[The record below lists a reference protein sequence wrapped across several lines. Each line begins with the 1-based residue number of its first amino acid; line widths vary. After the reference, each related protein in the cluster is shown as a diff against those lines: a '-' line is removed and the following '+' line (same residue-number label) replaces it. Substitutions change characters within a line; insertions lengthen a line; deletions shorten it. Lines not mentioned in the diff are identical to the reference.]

1 MRQGQAR
8 LALWRLGAESLVEWL
23 VAGIVLGAALGLGGL
38 HVHFSVALSGLATL
52 ACVCAVWRVGLT
64 PRTIP
69 LPSLIA
75 FGLAGYTTLQAVPLP
90 LAWTRALSPHAAE
103 VWTAARGPLEAPL
116 TWAPL
121 SYDPGASAVEA
132 ARWFGYG
139 CLFLAA
145 VTIGKRRGAR
155 WGATLLFF
163 SSLLIAVITFAHGL
177 LGAERVY
184 GVYTPTFAPSRWHI
198 GPLLNPN
205 TLAGY
210 LNLGA
215 FCGLGLALSRRAS
228 APRWVIG
235 SGVALLIGVGLLS
248 GSRGGVVL
256 LPVGLALIVV
266 LRSRLQKAEGGRG
279 QLGVAEWLVLTAPV
293 AGGIVLAVLGS
304 SSMTW
309 RELAQ
314 RNIDKIQMVGWA
326 RPLLKDH
333 AWFGVGRGAF
343 ESVFQQYRAGPDNLI
358 YSHPENLVIQWLSE
372 WGLVVGGLGLVG
384 MAFAL
389 RFRQLGVN
397 QQSAAIGVAVGSLLV
412 VLQNLVDLSLEVPAM
427 PLALAAGLGA
437 CWGGANSRSWR
448 PPRVAL
454 SRASLLFAGCT
465 AVLLAHALGRGLNPV
480 AQNRLDVHEQLET
493 TNLKD
498 PQAVNQ
504 LRQALAAAA
513 LRHPGE
519 PYFPRLRAVLALQ
532 LGDEPVLKWIDQAL
546 TLSPWSGR
554 THLILGT
561 ALARNGPAHQ
571 ALLELRLAAQYD
583 PGLAVDVGRIAVSIT
598 KVPASLERAAPPGG
612 AGARVLFA
620 AAERMTDPSD
630 VERRSKLLDLS
641 VQRDGGFVQARR
653 ALLEHLLKSCLP
665 QHACAELFE
674 RHVQA
679 LEAAAP
685 TSALPLEYRARGLE
699 KLGRLSEAEATLAQN
714 CPRYPERA
722 RCLDLRLRYASRLR
736 DSLRTAEA
744 AKAVVSDACEND
756 RCVPALLDAGR
767 ALETNGQ
774 LLPALAYFERAA
786 ADQPNAQTLG
796 SVGRV
801 ALALG
806 LYTRADAALT
816 RAARMRGADPKA
828 LADLQE
834 KRHKAWVKDLEKPA
848 APDP

>member
-1 MRQGQAR
+1 
-8 LALWRLGAESLVEWL
+8 
-23 VAGIVLGAALGLGGL
+23 
-38 HVHFSVALSGLATL
+38 
-52 ACVCAVWRVGLT
+52 
-64 PRTIP
+64 
-69 LPSLIA
+69 
-75 FGLAGYTTLQAVPLP
+75 
-90 LAWTRALSPHAAE
+90 
-103 VWTAARGPLEAPL
+103 
-116 TWAPL
+116 L

-155 WGATLLFF
+155 WSATLLFI
-163 SSLLIAVITFAHGL
+163 SSLVLAVITFAHGL

-215 FCGLGLALSRRAS
+215 FCGIGLALSRGAT
-228 APRWVIG
+228 APRWVLG
-235 SGVALLIGVGLLS
+235 SGVALLFGVGLLS

-256 LPVGLALIVV
+256 LPVGLALTLL
-266 LRSRLQKAEGGRG
+266 LRQRLQKAESGRR
-279 QLGVAEWLVLTAPV
+279 QLAAADWLVLTAPV
-293 AGGIVLAVLGS
+293 VGGIALAILGS
-304 SSMTW
+304 TGLTW
-309 RELAQ
+309 HELAQ
-314 RNIDKIQMVGWA
+314 RDIDKIKMVGWA
-326 RPLLKDH
+326 RPLLSDH

-358 YSHPENLVIQWLSE
+358 YSHPENFVIQWLSE
-372 WGLVVGGLGLVG
+372 WGLVVGGLGLLG
-384 MAFAL
+384 MAVAL
-389 RFRQLGVN
+389 RFRRLGVN
-397 QQSAAIGVAVGSLLV
+397 QQSAAIGVAVGSVLV
-412 VLQNLVDLSLEVPAM
+412 VSQNLVDLSLEVPAV

-454 SRASLLFAGCT
+454 GAAALVLAGCG
-465 AVLLAHALGRGLNPV
+465 VLLVAHAFARGLHPV

-498 PQAVNQ
+498 PQAVSQ
-504 LRQALAAAA
+504 LRKSLAAAS

-519 PYFPRLRAVLALQ
+519 PYFPRIRAVLALH

-554 THLILGT
+554 NHLILGT
-561 ALARNGPAHQ
+561 VLARNGPPHQ

-583 PGLAVDVGRIAVSIT
+583 PGLAVDVGRIAVSLT
-598 KVPASLERAAPPGG
+598 KVPSSLDRAAPSGS

-620 AAERMTDPSD
+620 AAERMTDPID
-630 VERRSKLLDLS
+630 GERRSQVLELS
-641 VQRDGGFVQARR
+641 LQRDGSFVQARR
-653 ALLEHLLKSCLP
+653 ALLEELLKSCPLDED
-665 QHACAELFE
+665 CADRFD
-674 RHVQA
+674 RQVKA
-679 LEAAAP
+679 IEATAP
-685 TSALPLEYRARGLE
+685 TSALALEYRARRLE
-699 KLGRLSEAEATLAQN
+699 KLGRLSEAEAALAQG
-714 CPRYPERA
+714 CTRYQDRT
-722 RCLDLRLRYASRLR
+722 RCLNLRLSYAGRLHN
-736 DSLRTAEA
+736 SLRTAEA
-744 AKAVVSDACEND
+744 AKALVSEACENS
-756 RCVPALLDAGR
+756 RCVPGLLDAAR
-767 ALETNGQ
+767 ALESSGD
-774 LLPALAYFERAA
+774 LVPALAYFERAA

-806 LYTRADAALT
+806 LYSRADAAIG
-816 RAARMRGADPKA
+816 RAAHMRGADPKV

-834 KRHKAWVKDLEKPA
+834 KRHKAWLDDLERTPTRKP
-848 APDP
+848 